1 MVVMIIVA
9 VITTVIII
17 VTAIIDIINIVIID
31 FIIIIIIII
40 IIVTIILI
48 TIITIVVISIVVI
61 IIIIIIIIANTS
73 TYSCYCLCRQSWR
86 TEIKRLQHC
95 CESNRAEERE
105 LIAEKE
111 NILLGQEKSTQIL
124 KKQIRSELF
133 HFVDSSL
140 LIYYFCPFIHE
151 SLQ

>member
-17 VTAIIDIINIVIID
+17 VTATIDIINIIIID
-31 FIIIIIIII
+31 FIIIIII

-133 HFVDSSL
+133 HFVDSFL